1 MIDIQNIVVSKFD
14 ANRWVI
20 STPNGSHILINE
32 NSKKL
37 LDILLRGD
45 DSTALVE
52 FNLAFN
58 KSLSQSDF
66 ESLIEIKFKGLNKH
80 KERVEK
86 YSYLSL
92 RFTILSSKV
101 AGLLAQPFSFLFK
114 PLNFWFILISTIIFN
129 TVITLKYFSLDI
141 TLINLKSA
149 ILYFSIVYSSMLI
162 HELGHIAAC
171 RKFKIKHGEIGF
183 GFYLVFPV
191 LYADVTNV
199 WMLAKNKRIITNLA
213 GIKLELLYSTILC
226 CIFLITSNLTFLYC
240 SITIFIKALTELN
253 PFIRYDGY
261 WVLSDITDTPNLLP
275 KSTAAILSFFK
286 RGSINTRY
294 GSLSSFKYYAL
305 LCYGVSN
312 LVIITLYVTI
322 IIVKYNY
329 LILQF
334 PLNIMIHAQKLT
346 QGDFSEIFLIATLD
360 NLLILGLYVLV
371 AKLIFT
377 TFIKRVPIWFNR
389 MSQNRF

>member
-37 LDILLRGD
+37 LDILQRED
-45 DSTALVE
+45 DSTALAQ

-58 KSLSQSDF
+58 QSLSQSDF
-66 ESLIEIKFKGLNKH
+66 KSLIEVKFKGLNKQNE
-80 KERVEK
+80 KTEK

-92 RFTILSSKV
+92 RFTILNSKV

-114 PLNFWFILISTIIFN
+114 PLNFWLILISTIIFN

-226 CIFLITSNLTFLYC
+226 CIFLITSNLIFLYC

-286 RGSINTRY
+286 RGPFNNRY
-294 GSLSSFKYYAL
+294 GSLSIFKYYAL
-305 LCYGVSN
+305 LCYGISN
-312 LVIITLYVTI
+312 LVILTLYVTI
-322 IIVKYNY
+322 IIAKYNY
-329 LILQF
+329 QILQF
-334 PLNIMIHAQKLT
+334 PFDIMIHAQKIT
-346 QGDFSEIFLIATLD
+346 QGNFSEIFLIATLD

-371 AKLIFT
+371 GKLIFAI
-377 TFIKRVPIWFNR
+377 FIKGIPIWFNR
-389 MSQNRF
+389 VSQNRF